1 MRRPRAVLTAL
12 MALLCLVATIGGGA
26 ATAAGAAPP
35 ATPATTG
42 ASAPAPAAAA
52 PAAPA
57 WVQRSD
63 AYSQKLLQGIAR
75 FVPEEASFL
84 GVSGFD
90 EQIMDLKPG
99 YEARADEA
107 VRGVLA
113 EYQQALAAEKDPKVR
128 QDLAILINAAQENI
142 DEHEM
147 EHRLFLPYIALDQT
161 VFQGLRALLDEQASP
176 QRRQAALV
184 RLRKYAGME
193 AGLQPVTELA
203 MAATRE
209 RLGEAKLL
217 GPAKDEVERDLQNG
231 ATYRD
236 GIGKLFQKYG
246 LKGYEPAYKKVV
258 EQLVAYDEFLR
269 REILPRARTD
279 FRLPAE
285 AYALRLRHS
294 GIDIP
299 IDELVSRAEVSFREI
314 QNEMATLAPLIAKEH
329 GFASSDYRDVI
340 RELKKNQIVG
350 EAIKA
355 HYEQRI
361 AQIEEI
367 IRREQIVTLP
377 ARQMRLRLASE
388 AESAAVPAPNMHP
401 PRLIGNTGE
410 MGEFVLP
417 LRIPGKNGETL
428 QFDDFSHAG
437 ESWTL
442 VAHEGRPGHELQF
455 AHLIEDGTS
464 IARAIFAFN
473 SVNVEGWALYS
484 EAEMKPYEPLDGQIF
499 ALQNRLMRAARAILD
514 PGLQRGTI
522 TKEVAFRVLEQD
534 VVVSHAL
541 ATEEVERYT
550 FESPGQAPSYFC
562 GYQHLMEMRTETE
575 RALGAKFNRQRYH
588 DYILGQGLVPPALL
602 RKAVLEEFIPA
613 EGARP

>member
-1 MRRPRAVLTAL
+1 
-12 MALLCLVATIGGGA
+12 MALPCFVATVGSGA
-26 ATAAGAAPP
+26 AFAAGAAP
-35 ATPATTG
+35 AA
-42 ASAPAPAAAA
+42 ASAAKAAPTSPA

-57 WVQRSD
+57 ARAWVQKSD
-63 AYSQKLLQGIAR
+63 AYSQKFLQALAR

-90 EQIMDLKPG
+90 EQIVDLKPRF
-99 YEARADEA
+99 EERADAAMRE
-107 VRGVLA
+107 VMA
-113 EYQQALAAEKDPKVR
+113 EYEKDLGTETDPKVR
-128 QDLAILINAAQENI
+128 QDLTILINTGKMNI
-142 DEHEM
+142 DEHEI
-147 EHRLFLPYIALDQT
+147 EHRVFLPYIPVDET

-184 RLRKYAGME
+184 RLRKYAGLEPGM
-193 AGLQPVTELA
+193 QPVTELA

-209 RLGEAKLL
+209 RLGDAKLL
-217 GPAKDEVERDLQNG
+217 GPAKDQVERDLGNG

-236 GIGKLFQKYG
+236 GIGKLFQKFG
-246 LKGYEPAYKKVV
+246 IKGYEPAYKKLV

-285 AYALRLRHS
+285 VYALRLRQS
-294 GIDIP
+294 GVDIP
-299 IDELVSRAEVSFREI
+299 VDELVSRAEVSFREI
-314 QNEMATLAPLIAKEH
+314 QNEMATLAPLVAKEH

-350 EAIKA
+350 DAIKA

-361 AQIEEI
+361 SQIEEI
-367 IRREQIVTLP
+367 IRREKIVTLP
-377 ARQMRLRLASE
+377 ARPMRLRLASE

-455 AHLIEDGTS
+455 AHLVEDGTS
-464 IARAIFAFN
+464 IARAVFAFN

-522 TKEVAFRVLEQD
+522 SREEAFRVLETD
-534 VVVSHAL
+534 VAISHAL

-588 DYILGQGLVPPALL
+588 DFVLGQGLVPPALL
-602 RKAVLEEFIPA
+602 RQAVREEFVPT
-613 EGARP
+613 EKARP